1 MNVRFTKNGW
11 SDYTHWAE
19 TGRKMLLRIN
29 RLVNEIIREPFVG
42 IGKPEPLRGDKS
54 GYWSRRIDDE
64 HRLVYSVSEQT
75 VTIVAARYHY

>member
-1 MNVRFTKNGW
+1 MNIRFTKNGW
-11 SDYTHWAE
+11 IDYTHWAE
-19 TGRKMLLRIN
+19 TDRKLLLRIN
-29 RLVNEIIREPFVG
+29 RLINEIIREPFTG

-75 VTIVAARYHY
+75 VTVISARYHY